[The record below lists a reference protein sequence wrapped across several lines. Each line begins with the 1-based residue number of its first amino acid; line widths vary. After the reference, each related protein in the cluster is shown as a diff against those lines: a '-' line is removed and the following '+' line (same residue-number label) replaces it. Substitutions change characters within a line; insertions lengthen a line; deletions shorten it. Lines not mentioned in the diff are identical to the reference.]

1 MVQTVRH
8 SVLLANGETGI
19 TVHTHWK
26 LYSKQ
31 CATHILTE
39 KIYIKSAHS
48 MRSHCLQSLFG
59 LTVEC
64 LAQCTLRA

>member
-31 CATHILTE
+31 CATHI
-39 KIYIKSAHS
+39 KSAHS